1 MNFRNEIETIEIS
14 KELFSLQRKH
24 GCRNTKGELVNYKIR
39 KRIQKDIA
47 HREERGQHGF
57 CCREHRE

>member
-1 MNFRNEIETIEIS
+1 MNFRNELETIEIS
-14 KELFSLQRKH
+14 KKLFSLQRKH

-47 HREERGQHGF
+47 HREEKGQYSIR
-57 CCREHRE
+57 CS